1 MKNLIIRYLPVL
13 IIILYGCELSKPRAE
28 GADNEL
34 VLVSSFDDR
43 DDIDQYYLSY
53 LMIHFIL
60 LSQNHI
66 IKLYG

>member
-43 DDIDQYYLSY
+43 DDIKSILSIIFDDTLYTPQPEPYYKT
-53 LMIHFIL
+53 I
-60 LSQNHI
+60 
-66 IKLYG
+66 